1 MKDRIK
7 NIGILVKQM
16 KNIAI
21 SETYIPLVEDFST
34 NVRALS
40 QSTTSDT
47 RWISFLTI
55 WQTITCKKRRHK
67 CTKTLHL
74 ACAHPSFRCNS
85 IYSFERKISLTGFFI
100 QKWPVRRILL
110 FSKKRV
116 ENFCTWSSIWWN
128 ISKTKKYSFL
138 NRK

>member
-7 NIGILVKQM
+7 NTGILVKQM

-47 RWISFLTI
+47 RWIGFLTI

-74 ACAHPSFRCNS
+74 ACARIPLFGVILFIVLNAKSLSRVSLYRNGLFEEFCCSPKNVLKIFVRDPVFDEIFR
-85 IYSFERKISLTGFFI
+85 K
-100 QKWPVRRILL
+100 QK
-110 FSKKRV
+110 
-116 ENFCTWSSIWWN
+116 N
-128 ISKTKKYSFL
+128 IVF
-138 NRK
+138 